1 MDAKGHIIVDEVC
14 LHIGISDWTFVL
26 NFVKLKKDAK

>member
-14 LHIGISDWTFVL
+14 LHIDISDSKFVL
-26 NFVKLKKDAK
+26 NFVKDAK